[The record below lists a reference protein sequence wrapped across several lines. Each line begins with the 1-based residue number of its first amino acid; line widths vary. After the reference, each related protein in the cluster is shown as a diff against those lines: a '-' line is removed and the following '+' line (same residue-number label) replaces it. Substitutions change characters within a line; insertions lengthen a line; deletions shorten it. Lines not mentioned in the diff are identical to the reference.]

1 VRGLEEP
8 RSRHRPEL
16 PGGGLYPHLIAG
28 KRLPGVLQG
37 QAFGREPQGGL
48 PSRQRLLTVHPP
60 VPEAGVAQD
69 FQFHDF
75 FYNSVT
81 GEGFVET
88 NSGNNLVDLPS
99 GNEITSVGLSYHV
112 TVPGEGVVLLQAGR
126 LVFDEA
132 GEVVFEAGPHQVRGG
147 EFDKL
152 CEALA

>member
-1 VRGLEEP
+1 M
-8 RSRHRPEL
+8 
-16 PGGGLYPHLIAG
+16 
-28 KRLPGVLQG
+28 
-37 QAFGREPQGGL
+37 
-48 PSRQRLLTVHPP
+48 
-60 VPEAGVAQD
+60 PEAGVAQD